1 MKRIKAKDHA
11 SKTNLQETASANEE
25 ITIGKIPTPSDVIWE
40 NIKDIQISLFALP
53 AKRLSELC
61 KRDTIEPS
69 KCFLVPSA
77 FSLLPILEEAIGDK
91 YTCEMMQ
98 KYIIISNK

>member
-1 MKRIKAKDHA
+1 MKRIKAKDNTSSIRA
-11 SKTNLQETASANEE
+11 QQTEIKAETSA
-25 ITIGKIPTPSDVIWE
+25 ILTPSDIIWN

-53 AKRLSELC
+53 GKRLSELC

-77 FSLLPILEEAIGDK
+77 SSLLPILEEAIGDK